1 MADKAGLVSSS
12 TRSATVKELAKSDAW
27 VKRIASLCSND
38 EGKANR
44 FLSTLIQVVGENSL
58 LAECNAVEVM
68 KCAVIACCLDLDI
81 TPTLGFAA
89 IIPYI
94 TNVPKKD
101 EYGMVLKGNDGKVIT
116 EPIPVPQF
124 QIMTKGFMQLAIR
137 SGYYANINVTEIY
150 EDELVS
156 QDILTGDLQ
165 IRTVVGGYRDIEDTE
180 KIVGYACYIET
191 VQGYHHTEYWTVSKI
206 SKHGQRFSKTFNKW
220 NSLWKTDFPAMAKK
234 TLLKNTLNKFGVF
247 STKMVL
253 ATRADQSTGG
263 NYDLLPDGSISG
275 GDFKYEDNPE
285 SHKPDVSTHA
295 DSEDALDTEYSMNN
309 TAGEEPELE
318 DF

>member
-1 MADKAGLVSSS
+1 MADKAGLVPD
-12 TRSATVKELAKSDAW
+12 RKKQATTVQELAKSDSW

-58 LAECNAVEVM
+58 LAQCNPVEVM

-81 TPTLGFAA
+81 TPALGFAA
-89 IIPYI
+89 IVPYMV
-94 TNVPKKD
+94 NFPKKD
-101 EYGMVLKGNDGKVIT
+101 EYGNFIKGNDGKYIT
-116 EPIPVPQF
+116 EKVPVPQF

-150 EDELVS
+150 EDEMKVH
-156 QDILTGDLQ
+156 DVLTGDLK
-165 IRTVVGGYRDIEDTE
+165 INTIVGGDRDSENTD

-191 VQGYHHTEYWTVSKI
+191 IHGYHHTEFWSVSKI
-206 SKHGQRFSKTFNKW
+206 LKHGQRFSKTFNNW
-220 NSLWKTDFPAMAKK
+220 NSLWKTDFPSMAKK
-234 TLLKNTLNKFGVF
+234 TLLKNTLNKYGVL

-253 ATRADQSTGG
+253 ANRADQSTGG
-263 NYDLLPDGSISG
+263 NYNLLPDGTIAG

-285 SHKPDVSTHA
+285 NGKAS
-295 DSEDALDTEYSMNN
+295 DSIPTAPVAVTDTDYSVVNQ
-309 TAGEEPELE
+309 AEEPELE